1 MVTTEKIDGFEQI
14 YNFRT
19 LIYYGK
25 TMVLWKKLWFYNKI
39 QLTIVNCS
47 LIQYFLLGTVQGLYI
62 FTVGNANGMLRYR
75 K

>member
-39 QLTIVNCS
+39 
-47 LIQYFLLGTVQGLYI
+47 
-62 FTVGNANGMLRYR
+62 
-75 K
+75 